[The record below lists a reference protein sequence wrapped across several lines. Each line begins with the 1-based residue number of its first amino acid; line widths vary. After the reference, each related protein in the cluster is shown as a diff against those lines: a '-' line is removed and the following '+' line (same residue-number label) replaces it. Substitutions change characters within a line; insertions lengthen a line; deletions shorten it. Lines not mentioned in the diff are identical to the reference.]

1 MCYTFWSYDVS
12 CDHRY
17 LQNNE
22 ISVIGSEGFKGVQI
36 SQKLYLTGNTL
47 KKLES
52 RAFVDVN
59 IAQL

>member
-1 MCYTFWSYDVS
+1 MNIS
-12 CDHRY
+12 Y

-22 ISVIGSEGFKGVQI
+22 ISVIGYEGFKGVRVANSLSMI
-36 SQKLYLTGNTL
+36 GNVL

-59 IAQL
+59 IDQL